1 MVGEPVSAPPVR
13 TLAAAEPNAW
23 FGCTSAQ
30 ISVDPDAALAFG
42 SSPPGR
48 LHVLCFVFHEA
59 SREVTEP
66 AVEISGAVGLL
77 RYSVVVLGGVVAQV
91 V

>member
-1 MVGEPVSAPPVR
+1 MVGEPVRAPPVR
-13 TLAAAEPNAW
+13 TLAAAKPNAR
-23 FGCTSAQ
+23 FVRTSAQ

-42 SSPPGR
+42 SSTPGR
-48 LHVLCFVFHEA
+48 LHVLRFVFHEA
-59 SREVTEP
+59 SREVAEP

-77 RYSVVVLGGVVAQV
+77 GYAVVVLGGVVAQV